1 MSDPLQQ
8 LSALMD
14 GELPREEL
22 RFLLRRLDTDPG
34 LAQAWSRYQLA
45 GAVLRRQVTVNL
57 RPGFAEAVMAQ
68 VTAQGPARRRGATVL
83 RLAGGGAIAAAVAV
97 VALLGT
103 QPARIDAPVTATL
116 ATQVPAPRQE
126 PPAMKFPAM
135 ASFDYAQP
143 ASFDTVIPMP
153 QYDVRYRNDGMPEE
167 SLENPG
173 SAPYVLLVAPQR
185 PLPARGSL
193 HNPQPPAAVHE

>member
-14 GELPREEL
+14 GELPRDEL

-45 GAVLRRQVTVNL
+45 GDVLRRQVTVNL

-68 VTAQGPARRRGATVL
+68 VAAERPARRRGATIF

-103 QPARIDAPVTATL
+103 QPARIDAPAATNVTAQ
-116 ATQVPAPRQE
+116 APVPRQE
-126 PPAMKFPAM
+126 PATVKFPAM
-135 ASFDYAQP
+135 VTFDYAQP

-153 QYDVRYRNDGMPEE
+153 QYDVHNRYDAVPADT
-167 SLENPG
+167 LENPS

-185 PLPARGSL
+185 PMPVRPPMRNL
-193 HNPQPPAAVHE
+193 PPAGERQ